1 MEVSVTAT
9 GARSEGDGV
18 TAGDDR
24 GLPQIVVVVV
34 AVVSVA
40 GEPVVCPRGNLPTLE
55 STILFL
61 GWQKE
66 QQQVVVS

>member
-1 MEVSVTAT
+1 MVEVSVTAT
-9 GARSEGDGV
+9 GARPKDDGE

-40 GEPVVCPRGNLPTLE
+40 GEPVEGTELRGVPP
-55 STILFL
+55 S
-61 GWQKE
+61 
-66 QQQVVVS
+66 SASA

>member
-18 TAGDDR
+18 TAGADR
-24 GLPQIVVVVV
+24 GLPQIVVVVE

-40 GEPVVCPRGNLPTLE
+40 GEPVEGTELRGVPP
-55 STILFL
+55 S
-61 GWQKE
+61 
-66 QQQVVVS
+66 SASA